1 LHQYHP
7 VKPLPFLFTS
17 RFDSIFVQPVAT
29 LSIKL
34 ASGRNRFW
42 STNFRM
48 QACSGAIKPYYFVF
62 PQHVSC
68 CCQSK
73 FSFVL
78 LWLSLLCDSF
88 AERQAHFSS
97 IRPSGR
103 MPCFFALEHH
113 GGFVADVYGPCAI
126 FLAYFFLFKLLTWL
140 GTWFLSSFALACNLF
155 IGAFWSCGFCLC
167 SDRALSQGNAFWPFR
182 RKSLL
187 LVMTFAPLVFTCS

>member
-88 AERQAHFSS
+88 SERQAHFSS

-103 MPCFFALEHH
+103 MPCFFCTRTSRRLRRGCLWTLRNFSCLLFSVQIAY
-113 GGFVADVYGPCAI
+113 VARHVI
-126 FLAYFFLFKLLTWL
+126 SFFIRFGL
-140 GTWFLSSFALACNLF
+140 
-155 IGAFWSCGFCLC
+155 
-167 SDRALSQGNAFWPFR
+167 
-182 RKSLL
+182 
-187 LVMTFAPLVFTCS
+187 